1 MGSSGDN
8 SRRTIVR
15 FMNRKFS
22 KKALLNRSKLQKIPS
37 TSPNCNENLTLR
49 NSKTA
54 FLCRKLK
61 RADHIEKIFTRDGT
75 VNISNPD
82 IQRGKVLKIYHL
94 KDLLNLFP
102 DHDFGGNIREDE
114 QDDSIQSSY

>member
-15 FMNRKFS
+15 FMNRKFL

-37 TSPNCNENLTLR
+37 TSPNYNENLTLR

-61 RADHIEKIFTRDGT
+61 PHRKNVYKRWY
-75 VNISNPD
+75 
-82 IQRGKVLKIYHL
+82 GKYLQPRYSKR
-94 KDLLNLFP
+94 KSTQDLP
-102 DHDFGGNIREDE
+102 
-114 QDDSIQSSY
+114 SK